1 MSVAAA
7 SDSLVP
13 ETSVLPPQRWRK
25 GAVLALRYALLV
37 VVALIFAFPIVFML
51 VSSLKPDLQ
60 LLNDTSSLRAFLPVG
75 DISLDNYFAAF
86 KRAPVALFIFNSVL
100 VTSVTVVL
108 SLFICSMAG
117 FSFAFLDWRGR
128 DIVLGLIIATLVV
141 PFETIAIP
149 LLMIV
154 NNLPWIG
161 LDGVTTG
168 WLNSY
173 HVQIVPWI
181 ADGLTIFLFVQYFKD
196 LPRELIEAARLD
208 GSTWFDVYWRIIVPI
223 SGPVFAT
230 AAILKFLA
238 MYNQYLW
245 PLIVTQ
251 SEQFRPVMVGLQ
263 YFFQLN
269 IAWGEVM
276 AYLSL
281 ITIPVLVFYL
291 VLQRAFISSIASTG
305 IKG

>member
-1 MSVAAA
+1 VTIATAADTMPA
-7 SDSLVP
+7 TVP
-13 ETSVLPPQRWRK
+13 VSGQSRWRRRA
-25 GAVLALRYALLV
+25 GLALRYAVLV
-37 VVALIFAFPIVFML
+37 AVALVFAFPIVFML

-60 LLNDTSSLRAFLPVG
+60 LLTDTASLRAFLPVG

-86 KRAPVALFIFNSVL
+86 ERAPVGLFIFNSVL
-100 VTSVTVVL
+100 VTGITVTL
-108 SLFICSMAG
+108 SLVICSLAG
-117 FSFAFLDWRGR
+117 FAFAFIDWRGR
-128 DIVLGLIIATLVV
+128 DVVLTIIIATLVV

-149 LLMIV
+149 LLMVV
-154 NNLPWIG
+154 NSLPWIG
-161 LDGVTTG
+161 PEGLTFG

-291 VLQRAFISSIASTG
+291 MLQRAFIASIASTG